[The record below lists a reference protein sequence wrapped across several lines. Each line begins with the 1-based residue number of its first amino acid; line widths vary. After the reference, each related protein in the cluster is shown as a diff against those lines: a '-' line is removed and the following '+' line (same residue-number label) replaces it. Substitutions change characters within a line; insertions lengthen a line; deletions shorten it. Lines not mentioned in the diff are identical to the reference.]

1 MGYLPFRDHP
11 ELEKITDDQRVRLSC
26 LADDLEMSSQQEQ
39 HEDRCA
45 CEPGRKQFWK
55 CIYGPLFPSTD
66 TDEILALAFARGLL
80 KLPEN

>member
-11 ELEKITDDQRVRLSC
+11 ELDKITQADQVKISM

-45 CEPGRKQFWK
+45 CEPGRKRHWQ
-55 CIYGPLFPSTD
+55 CIYGPVFPSVSS
-66 TDEILALAFARGLL
+66 DEILALALARGYL
-80 KLPEN
+80 KFPE